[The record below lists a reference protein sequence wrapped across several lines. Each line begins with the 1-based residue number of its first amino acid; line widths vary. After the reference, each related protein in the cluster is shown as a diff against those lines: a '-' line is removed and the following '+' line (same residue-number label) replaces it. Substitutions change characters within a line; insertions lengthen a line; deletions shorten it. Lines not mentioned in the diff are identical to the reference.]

1 MNIRFD
7 GRVVLVSGA
16 AQGIGRAIAEAFAE
30 SGAKVHIADR
40 DPGVDATGKELG
52 MRAHVVDLSDKQA
65 AAGVIETI
73 EAEEGRIDVLALSA
87 GGVAGQAGTT
97 LENITDT
104 GWDRLMDAN
113 VKSALWLAQAAGPKM
128 ASRGW
133 GRIII
138 ISSGAGIR
146 ASLTGLHGYTAAKH
160 AVIGLMKQLSVGLA
174 GDGVTVNSIAPG
186 FLLTNP
192 DSQNQWDGWGAER
205 QARTLS
211 RISTGRLGLAEDI
224 ANPVLFLASEQAS
237 WITGQV
243 LSVDGGVA

>member
-7 GRVVLVSGA
+7 GRTVLVSGA
-16 AQGIGRAIAEAFAE
+16 AQGIGRAIAAAFAS
-30 SGAKVHIADR
+30 SGATVHMADR
-40 DPGVDATGKELG
+40 DPAVMETGKELG
-52 MRAHVVDLSDKQA
+52 LRAHVTDLADKDA
-65 AAGVIETI
+65 AASLIETI
-73 EAEEGRIDVLALSA
+73 DKESGRLDILALSA

-97 LENITDT
+97 LENISDT
-104 GWDRLMDAN
+104 GWDHLMDAN
-113 VKSALWLAQAAGPKM
+113 VKSTLWLAQAAGPKM
-128 ASRGW
+128 AARGW
-133 GRIII
+133 GRIVIV
-138 ISSGAGIR
+138 SSGAGLR

-192 DSQNQWDGWGAER
+192 DSQKQWDGWGEER

-243 LSVDGGVA
+243 ISVDGGVV